1 MYEGTLHRIIDTF
14 SQAFE
19 QLGVVVEVKTL
30 EELAVLIHKA
40 MTVQARNYHNLEHVL
55 SLVNPDSPIQTLAAL
70 FHDIVYYQVDL
81 GFLPEI
87 MEVVAPFISKDEQAF
102 SLARGLP
109 AEDRLFS
116 LARETFDI
124 PLGAVITPSHGL
136 NEFLSALV
144 MNKKLGEIVPERE
157 LVKMDFCVEA
167 TIPFRG
173 PDAQGRDYF
182 ERQAGRLRQIN
193 GGWGFEMS
201 EAEIRQTICLAVRMA
216 NKDVAS
222 FAEANPGD
230 FLSKTWRLLP
240 ETNVPLRA
248 GFSVYS
254 IREYREALQHME
266 GFFRILDPQTIFHQ
280 FNGEPTSERFSQLVA
295 LARRNIQVGR
305 KYLQMKLLAQS
316 ILEALAEESGGDAPL
331 SLFMGD
337 LPIRSGVERLEQYLP
352 FVDDPAWA
360 EPASIEYTLLAQGRN
375 EDPGF
380 DLDISPLT
388 LFIYRSLPPDMI
400 EQAVGWAEEMFAG
413 RLPPGDFLRRLP
425 PAMVGPIARA
435 SAKMVIT
442 RSEALL
448 RYA

>member
-1 MYEGTLHRIIDTF
+1 MHEGTLHRLIATF
-14 SQAFE
+14 SHAFE
-19 QLGVVVEVKTL
+19 QLNLEVDVKTL

-87 MEVVAPFISKDEQAF
+87 MEVVAPFIYKDEQAF

-109 AEDRLFS
+109 AEDRLFV
-116 LARETFDI
+116 LAREAFEM
-124 PLGAVITPSHGL
+124 PLGVVITPAQGL

-157 LVKMDFCVEA
+157 LVKMDLCIEA

-173 PDAQGRDYF
+173 PNAQGQDYF
-182 ERQAGRLRQIN
+182 ESQAGRLRQIN
-193 GGWGFEMS
+193 QRWGFGMS
-201 EAEIRQTICLAVRMA
+201 EEEMRQATCLAVRMA
-216 NKDVAS
+216 NKDVES
-222 FAEANPGD
+222 FADVNPGD
-230 FLSKTWRLLP
+230 FLRKTWRLLP

-254 IREYREALQHME
+254 IREYREALQHMRS
-266 GFFRILDPQTIFHQ
+266 FFRALNPETIFHRYD
-280 FNGEPTSERFSQLVA
+280 GEPSVSQFRQMIA
-295 LARRNIQVGR
+295 LAQRNIQIGY
-305 KYLQMKLLAQS
+305 KYLQMKLLAQA

-337 LPIRSGVERLEQYLP
+337 LPVRNGVERLEQYLP
-352 FVDDPAWA
+352 ALGDPAWA
-360 EPASIEYTLLAQGRN
+360 DPASIEYTLLAQGRN

-388 LFIYRSLPPDMI
+388 LFIYRSLPPEAV
-400 EQAVGWAEEMFAG
+400 EQAAAWTDEMFAAH
-413 RLPPGDFLRRLP
+413 LAPGDFLRRLP
-425 PAMVGPIARA
+425 TALVGAIARA

-448 RYA
+448 RYG